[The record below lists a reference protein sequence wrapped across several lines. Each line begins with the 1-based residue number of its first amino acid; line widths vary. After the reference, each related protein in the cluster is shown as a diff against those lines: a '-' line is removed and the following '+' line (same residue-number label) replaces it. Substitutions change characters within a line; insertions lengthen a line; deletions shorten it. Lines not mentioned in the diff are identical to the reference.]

1 VDERDPTDYR
11 FLLANERTFL
21 AYLRTA
27 LALQIAGAGVIQF
40 LTRGHDVVRLG
51 LGLALV
57 LTGSLLAVIGYFRW
71 RGTERAIRSNRD
83 ISSMQGA
90 VWVAAVV
97 VVAPLAAAV
106 VLALT

>member
-1 VDERDPTDYR
+1 VAERDPVDYR

-40 LTRGHDVVRLG
+40 LTRGHEAVRLG
-51 LGLALV
+51 LGLVLV
-57 LTGSLLAVIGYFRW
+57 LTGSVLAVIGYFRW
-71 RGTERAIRSNRD
+71 RSTERTIRSGRE
-83 ISSMQGA
+83 IASMHGA
-90 VWVAAVV
+90 IWVAAVV
-97 VVAPLAAAV
+97 VVAPLVAAV